1 MHFQFYRIGKNLAE
15 KIVKGLISSQRKIA
29 VLIYLVL
36 KILGLIWKALGAY
49 L

>member
-15 KIVKGLISSQRKIA
+15 KIVKGLSSQRKIA